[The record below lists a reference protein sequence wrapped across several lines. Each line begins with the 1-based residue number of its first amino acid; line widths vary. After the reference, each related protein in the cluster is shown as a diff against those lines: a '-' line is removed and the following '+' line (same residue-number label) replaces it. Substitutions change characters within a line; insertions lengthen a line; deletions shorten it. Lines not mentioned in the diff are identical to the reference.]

1 VIIEYKEKN
10 MGDVHAE
17 IRLVNVEVRIKFRNG
32 LIEGQAIRHSKVRAL
47 VDTGTRTLVIS
58 ETIRQELGLVFEGTR
73 NVGLADGSRKIYPV
87 TEALYIL
94 WTNRITTCRALV
106 IPNLPTVLLGVIP
119 LEDMDLIVDP
129 VRQELAGAHGD
140 EVFHFLGGIQL

>member
-1 VIIEYKEKN
+1 

-17 IRLVNVEVRIKFRNG
+17 IRLVNAEDRIRFRNG
-32 LIEGQAIRHSKVRAL
+32 LIAEQAIRHTKVRAL

-73 NVGLADGSRKIYPV
+73 NVGLADGTRKIYPV
-87 TEALYIL
+87 TESLYIL
-94 WTNRITTCRALV
+94 WTNRLTACRALV
-106 IPNLPTVLLGVIP
+106 IPNLPTVLLGVVP

-140 EVFHFLGGIQL
+140 EVLHFIGHIGA